1 MPGSRDLSCNLA
13 DADPAV
19 IAPDDALQSTVA
31 NSEQDSSYADACIY
45 HWIDRAVGLVP
56 NGRRI
61 VLAGDGR
68 GNLLLGGPGNDTLI
82 AGHENDVPVGGSS
95 ADMFLFDAQI
105 GQDTILDF
113 NGQSGDRILVDA
125 SLTWTVESNSLP
137 GMTIRFCDG
146 AGCCSQAYRRPGST
160 HTDPA

>member
-1 MPGSRDLSCNLA
+1 MMPGSRDPSCNLA

-19 IAPDDALQSTVA
+19 IAPDNALQSTVA
-31 NSEQDSSYADACIY
+31 NSEQDPSYADACVR
-45 HWIDRAVGLVP
+45 HWTGRAVGLAP
-56 NGRRI
+56 NERRI

-82 AGHENDVPVGGSS
+82 AGHENDVPVGG

-113 NGQSGDRILVDA
+113 NGQGGDRILVDA
-125 SLTWTVESNSLP
+125 LLTWTVESNSLS
-137 GMTIRFCDG
+137 GMTIRFRDG
-146 AGCCSQAYRRPGST
+146 TGCCSQVHRRPGST
-160 HTDPA
+160 HT